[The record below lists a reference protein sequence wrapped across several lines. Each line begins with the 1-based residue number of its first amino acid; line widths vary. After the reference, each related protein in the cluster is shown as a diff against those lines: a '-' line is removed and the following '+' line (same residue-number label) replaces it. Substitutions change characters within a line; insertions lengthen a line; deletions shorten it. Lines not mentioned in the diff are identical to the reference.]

1 MKDDVLKLEN
11 QLCFPLYACSRAII
25 KAYNP
30 FLRRLDLT
38 YTQYLVMLVLWTE
51 KRINVKK
58 LGEYLHLDSG
68 TLTPLLKT
76 EPEKALQVFLRA
88 REQIAADRKLG
99 TQPVYPSGNT
109 ERVLKTSVS
118 FHGAALATA
127 LQQTYNS
134 IPAGDPL
141 LPRIIAAATAM
152 MATDQGCGV
161 ESSRDIS
168 YDLGGL
174 LTKAGTPPEKD
185 AKFSIERLVASVGP

>member
-68 TLTPLLKT
+68 TLTPLLKKMEAKNLLRRERSVEDERILLVSIT
-76 EPEKALQVFLRA
+76 EA
-88 REQIAADRKLG
+88 
-99 TQPVYPSGNT
+99 
-109 ERVLKTSVS
+109 
-118 FHGAALATA
+118 GAALREKARA
-127 LQQTYNS
+127 
-134 IPAGDPL
+134 IPAEMGRCL
-141 LPRIIAAATAM
+141 GIAPTEIK
-152 MATDQGCGV
+152 V
-161 ESSRDIS
+161 L
-168 YDLGGL
+168 YDLL
-174 LTKAGTPPEKD
+174 YKVLENLKK
-185 AKFSIERLVASVGP
+185 